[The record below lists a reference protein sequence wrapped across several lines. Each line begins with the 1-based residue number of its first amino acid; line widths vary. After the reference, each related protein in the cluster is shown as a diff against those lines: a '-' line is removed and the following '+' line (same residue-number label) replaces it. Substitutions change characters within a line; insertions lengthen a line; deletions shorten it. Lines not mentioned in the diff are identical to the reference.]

1 MINFLSNWIEQITLS
16 VIIVSIFELI
26 LPKGNLKKYIK
37 VVLGVYIIYCFILL
51 FGYKKNPTKFSFG
64 RISF

>member
-1 MINFLSNWIEQITLS
+1 MINFLSNWIEQIAIA

-37 VVLGVYIIYCFILL
+37 EVL
-51 FGYKKNPTKFSFG
+51 
-64 RISF
+64 